1 MSRKIKVKDCA
12 GCPYYR
18 YNRGTPD
25 WCENAQSYIREIR
38 FCAWNEW
45 NRMAR
50 EEEKEAEA

>member
-25 WCENAQSYIREIR
+25 WCENAHSPIRELS

-45 NRMAR
+45 NRVAR
-50 EEEKEAEA
+50 EEKEAKA